1 MIIEFNHDI
10 NKVHM
15 SVCCRYMY
23 KYMIY
28 LTVSMHFLYAQHN
41 WYHVAVSAH
50 VLARQDT
57 DLRIRIQDIRPML
70 NITNHS
76 PLSVLL

>member
-1 MIIEFNHDI
+1 
-10 NKVHM
+10 
-15 SVCCRYMY
+15 
-23 KYMIY
+23 
-28 LTVSMHFLYAQHN
+28 MHFLYAQHN